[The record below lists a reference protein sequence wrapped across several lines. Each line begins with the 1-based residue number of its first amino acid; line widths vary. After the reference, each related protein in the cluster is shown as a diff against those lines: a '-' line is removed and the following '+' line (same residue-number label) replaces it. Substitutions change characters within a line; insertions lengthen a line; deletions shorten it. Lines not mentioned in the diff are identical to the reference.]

1 MEISD
6 LIEQV
11 PGFPGKGENP
21 AKTKTKTWANGPGEG
36 KGAPERLNVRYLTKR
51 CTGMNRYWEWQDAGV
66 VRVWY
71 REIREIREIC
81 HPRLFR
87 VLGSNMTPGGV
98 YRACIEL

>member
-11 PGFPGKGENP
+11 PGFPGKRENP

-51 CTGMNRYWEWQDAGV
+51 CTGMNRYWEW
-66 VRVWY
+66 
-71 REIREIREIC
+71 
-81 HPRLFR
+81 
-87 VLGSNMTPGGV
+87 
-98 YRACIEL
+98 